1 MALIVEDGSNV
12 PNANSYADVA
22 FIRAYAEQRRLPLP
36 DNDAD
41 VEAFAINAMDAIESR
56 SYGGRRT
63 YNPQLLAFPRSG
75 LETEEGEYAPNAIPS
90 RVKKAQAQ
98 LVAYRA
104 AGIDLFPS
112 GNAEPA
118 IKVDKVGPLTTEYF
132 DTGGSIGGPAIPLAD
147 ALLGPLERGQGAF
160 TLSTVRV

>member
-12 PNANSYADVA
+12 PNANSYADLA
-22 FIRAYAEQRRLPLP
+22 FIRAYAAQRGFALP
-36 DNDAD
+36 DNDAE
-41 VEAFAINAMDAIESR
+41 VERFAINAMDAIEAR
-56 SYGGRRT
+56 TYGGRRT
-63 YNPQLLAFPRSG
+63 YNPQLLSFPRVG
-75 LETEEGEYAPNAIPS
+75 LETEEGTYAANAIPS

-98 LVAYRA
+98 LVAYIA

-118 IKVDKVGPLTTEYF
+118 IKIDKVGPLTTEFF
-132 DTGGSIGGPAIPLAD
+132 DTSGSLGGPAIPLAD
-147 ALLGPLERGQGAF
+147 VLLGPLERGQGAF